1 MASQIQEHSL
11 MGRDNERST
20 RELRIGFVGAGFIAD
35 FHLKAFAQVRNAV
48 IAGVFSPRRDT
59 RETFASKADAAE
71 LGPCRAYATLE
82 EIVSS
87 EDLDALWIL
96 SPNDTRLDVMR
107 ALANARTSARSSI
120 RYVACEKPLA
130 RSLAE
135 AKEMVAL
142 AEKANV
148 LTGYLENQIFSTAV
162 ERGKEII
169 WRRAVPSGGR
179 PYLAR
184 AAEEH
189 AGPHKPWFWTPER
202 QGGGVLSDMMCH
214 SVEVGRF
221 LLTDPAAARRSL
233 KLVSVQA
240 TTANLKWTPER
251 VKRELLR
258 AGFSKEESSIGH
270 VAEDFAR
277 GVLTFEDELGARLI
291 VEATTSWAYVGPGL
305 RIDLSVMGP
314 EYSMEFSSLQTGLR
328 VFLGRNISGAEGEDL
343 VEKQNAEQGLMPVI
357 DDEPSLYGY
366 VAENRHFVDS
376 FRKCREPVETFADG
390 LEVVRMIMALYKSA
404 ESGATVD
411 LPDDELDEYVPA
423 VMRASQL

>member
-258 AGFSKEESSIGH
+258 AGF
-270 VAEDFAR
+270 
-277 GVLTFEDELGARLI
+277 
-291 VEATTSWAYVGPGL
+291 
-305 RIDLSVMGP
+305 
-314 EYSMEFSSLQTGLR
+314 
-328 VFLGRNISGAEGEDL
+328 
-343 VEKQNAEQGLMPVI
+343 
-357 DDEPSLYGY
+357 
-366 VAENRHFVDS
+366 
-376 FRKCREPVETFADG
+376 
-390 LEVVRMIMALYKSA
+390 
-404 ESGATVD
+404 
-411 LPDDELDEYVPA
+411 
-423 VMRASQL
+423 

>member
-1 MASQIQEHSL
+1 MASQIQQQSQMGHER
-11 MGRDNERST
+11 GRDT
-20 RELRIGFVGAGFIAD
+20 RDLRIGFVGAGFIAD

-59 RETFASKADAAE
+59 RKSFAGKVDAAE

-82 EIVSS
+82 DIVSS
-87 EDLDALWIL
+87 EELDALWVL
-96 SPNDTRLDVMR
+96 SPNDTRLHVMR
-107 ALANARTSARSSI
+107 ALAEARSSARSAI

-142 AEKANV
+142 AEKAGV
-148 LTGYLENQIFSTAV
+148 LTGYLENQIFSTA
-162 ERGKEII
+162 
-169 WRRAVPSGGR
+169 AS
-179 PYLAR
+179 
-184 AAEEH
+184 
-189 AGPHKPWFWTPER
+189 R
-202 QGGGVLSDMMCH
+202 Q
-214 SVEVGRF
+214 
-221 LLTDPAAARRSL
+221 SL
-233 KLVSVQA
+233 KLLSAQA

-258 AGFSKEESSIGH
+258 AGFSNEESSIEH

-277 GVLTFEDELGARLI
+277 GVLTFEDEFGARLI

-328 VFLGRNISGAEGEDL
+328 VFLGRKISGAEGEDL

-366 VAENRHFVDS
+366 VNENRHFVES
-376 FRKCREPVETFADG
+376 FRKGREPIETFADG
-390 LEVVRMIMALYKSA
+390 LEVVRIIMALYKSA
-404 ESGATVD
+404 ESGVTVH
-411 LPDDELDEYVPA
+411 LPDDGLDDYVPV
-423 VMRASQL
+423 VMRASEMSRVAPISHHL